1 MRRGYGILGSGRD
14 ACSGR
19 LLPRRVPR
27 SRGMKRLG
35 GCAHVEHGRAP
46 ASIHLHSPNFR
57 QSLWGDDCGAAG
69 IEFALIAGV
78 LCILLLNT
86 IEIARYAYT
95 AVQVQHAAQVGAQSV
110 WKKCDPVKQ
119 LPATT
124 KCSGMSA
131 AIAAAIKST
140 SLGDSIA
147 LQANSPTERYYCL
160 DSANALI
167 PTTGIALDSK
177 PTDCT
182 EVPGAQAGRPGDYIK
197 VDVTYQYS
205 PIFLDF
211 TVGKFLAGPIM
222 RTTFMRLL

>member
-1 MRRGYGILGSGRD
+1 MLVVRYD
-14 ACSGR
+14 AWSR
-19 LLPRRVPR
+19 WLL
-27 SRGMKRLG
+27 SRWLPQIGMKGLV
-35 GCAHVEHGRAP
+35 GCGRVVHGKTP
-46 ASIHLHSPNFR
+46 ASIGLHRANAH
-57 QSLWGDDCGAAG
+57 QSLWSDDRGVAG

-78 LCILLLNT
+78 LCTLLLNT

-95 AVQVQHAAQVGAQSV
+95 AVQVQHAAQIGAQSV

-124 KCSGMSA
+124 KCAGMGA

-140 SLGDSIA
+140 SLGDSIV

-167 PTTGIALDSK
+167 PATGIALDSK
-177 PTDCT
+177 PTDCK

-211 TVGKFLAGPIM
+211 TVGKFLAGPIT